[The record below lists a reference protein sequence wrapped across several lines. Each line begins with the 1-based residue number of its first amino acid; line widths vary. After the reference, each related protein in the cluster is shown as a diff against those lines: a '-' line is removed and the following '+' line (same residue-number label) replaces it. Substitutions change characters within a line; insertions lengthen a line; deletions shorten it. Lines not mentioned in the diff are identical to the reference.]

1 MPAPPPEPPT
11 LPRRGSVAPGLPA
24 ALGTLAALAAAT
36 MAFLQAP
43 AGTAPRAPGP
53 ATAMATASGT
63 DPAAATASCA
73 LGPAGRLEGRFYGAL
88 DVDARWSGRE
98 LACDGM
104 EKPGGQGLRLYFA
117 GPGPAGGRVAVLLGL
132 AGASAALG
140 PGERPANITVIDE
153 GTGRFF
159 SSAGQDR
166 CFVDLAAVQPVP
178 AGGGRPAGHRVE
190 GLAYCVGA
198 LPSVGDRASLT
209 LGGLR
214 FAGWV
219 GTDGG

>member
-1 MPAPPPEPPT
+1 
-11 LPRRGSVAPGLPA
+11 
-24 ALGTLAALAAAT
+24 

-43 AGTAPRAPGP
+43 ASPPPPPAGTA
-53 ATAMATASGT
+53 
-63 DPAAATASCA
+63 AARQACA
-73 LGPAGRLEGRFYGAL
+73 LGPAGRLEGRFFGAL
-88 DVDARWSGRE
+88 DLEADWSGAA

-104 EKPGGQGLRLYFA
+104 EKPGGNGLRLYFA
-117 GPGPAGGRVAVLLGL
+117 GNGPAGTRVAVLVSV
-132 AGASAALG
+132 AGATATLG

-166 CFVDLAAVQPVP
+166 CFVDIAAVRPVP

-209 LGGLR
+209 LGELR
-214 FAGWV
+214 FAGWA
-219 GTDGG
+219 GRDEG